1 MTSAISLCF
10 GVYIIVFEQ
19 AKTYRNMTIERT
31 GVEIGKLKVSNLR
44 ADWLFI
50 DIFAGGKVEV

>member
-10 GVYIIVFEQ
+10 GVYIIVFEH
-19 AKTYRNMTIERT
+19 AKTDRNMAIERT
-31 GVEIGKLKVSNLR
+31 GVEIGKLKGWNLR
-44 ADWLFI
+44 ADWLSM